1 MLDLNLVHG
10 SHEQPGTR
18 GITMEAVSPHAYGCD
33 ANEGPLGSIKR
44 ASDLW
49 KWFNMIDAHI
59 QLENSWK
66 FKLHCSDRPD
76 SVKPHETKVY
86 PHLFT
91 YSKNLKDTIKRQTD
105 AKGIRFSKIL
115 FRSKILYQVVS
126 FIISRPSIHQSFST
140 SHRFFSLITLT
151 VQILHQR
158 VDEVE
163 ASQTTCYMP
172 TAF

>member
-1 MLDLNLVHG
+1 MTCGNDWIWLMHIFN
-10 SHEQPGTR
+10 
-18 GITMEAVSPHAYGCD
+18 
-33 ANEGPLGSIKR
+33 
-44 ASDLW
+44 W
-49 KWFNMIDAHI
+49 KIH
-59 QLENSWK
+59 ENSNLILLIGQIQWNQN
-66 FKLHCSDRPD
+66 
-76 SVKPHETKVY
+76 ETKVY
-86 PHLFT
+86 PHLFI
-91 YSKNLKDTIKRQTD
+91 YSKNLKDTIKRQKD

-126 FIISRPSIHQSFST
+126 FIISRPSIYQSFST

-163 ASQTTCYMP
+163 ASQTTCCMP